1 MDDIDDLAAVD
12 PLQVDR
18 GDPGVRVATLRPRW
32 VIPEA
37 RG

>member
-18 GDPGVRVATLRPRW
+18 GDPEVRVAKLALDHIQT
-32 VIPEA
+32 
-37 RG
+37 